1 MTNIKKVIATVAVVS
16 LVAGVAMA
24 GEKDKEKLTYQ
35 EYREL
40 ISVYDSEIKDS
51 NGMELKDV
59 THKNFFKK
67 IEEKISK
74 KPEKEKAVKVGDK
87 DYEKNEYREL
97 KNKLFDKSKLTK

>member
-40 ISVYDSEIKDS
+40 IAIYDAEAKDS
-51 NGMELKDV
+51 KGMELKEV
-59 THKNFFKK
+59 TSKNFFSK
-67 IEEKISK
+67 IETKILE

-87 DYEKNEYREL
+87 DYEKAEYRAL

>member
-51 NGMELKDV
+51 NGMELKEV
-59 THKNFFKK
+59 TSKNFFSK
-67 IEEKISK
+67 IETKIL
-74 KPEKEKAVKVGDK
+74 EKEEKETAVKVGDK
-87 DYEKNEYREL
+87 DYEKDEYRAL